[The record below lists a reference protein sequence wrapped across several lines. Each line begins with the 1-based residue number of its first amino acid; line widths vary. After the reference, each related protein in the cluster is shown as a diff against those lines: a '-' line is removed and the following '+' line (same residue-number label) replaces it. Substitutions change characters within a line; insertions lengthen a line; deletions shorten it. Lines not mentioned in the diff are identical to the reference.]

1 MTRRFLANE
10 PVDLDQQGGND
21 MSEATFNIGDVVY
34 KANFSGFK
42 YMGTNLECPCC
53 HGTGRILL
61 FSQQAL
67 CDSQEKTDAE
77 LEPVYIKCGLSDTL
91 DPMNSIHCRN
101 GKLEFSY
108 PTYVVDQGKI
118 TGINLRKGNDDEIA
132 YTYFV
137 DGTACTRSTPIY
149 ATRQAAR
156 DVIDQRLVKTKEVLA
171 RIAAEARRCH
181 EQKGTG
187 DTHE

>member
-1 MTRRFLANE
+1 
-10 PVDLDQQGGND
+10 
-21 MSEATFNIGDVVY
+21 
-34 KANFSGFK
+34 
-42 YMGTNLECPCC
+42 
-53 HGTGRILL
+53 
-61 FSQQAL
+61 
-67 CDSQEKTDAE
+67 
-77 LEPVYIKCGLSDTL
+77 
-91 DPMNSIHCRN
+91 MNSIHCRN

-108 PTYVVDQGKI
+108 PTYVVDQGKT
-118 TGINLRKGNDDEIA
+118 TGINLRKDNDDEIA

-137 DGTACTRSTPIY
+137 DGAACTRSNPIY

-171 RIAAEARRCH
+171 RIAAEARRYH